1 MRPRS
6 ASGSRPRLSCGTL
19 LGYAAVIAL
28 FAAVALLA
36 LMPHFFR
43 RFDWSRFLKS
53 PWEEIQ
59 RAADK
64 AEIPLEPEAPPG
76 VRTLRQDRL
85 VIQYEPASPAAGVAP
100 FVQGQVENTG
110 TTAVSKLVLE
120 MRIAPA
126 SNRIHTESF
135 EILRND
141 PLLPGQQR
149 RFIVHPSDAPSG
161 WTPGRVS
168 LRIVSFE

>member
-19 LGYAAVIAL
+19 LGYAAVVAL
-28 FAAVALLA
+28 LAAVALLA

-76 VRTLRQDRL
+76 VRTLRQGRL
-85 VIQYEPASPAAGVAP
+85 VIQYEPASPAAGAAP

-110 TTAVSKLVLE
+110 TTAVSKLILE

-126 SNRIHTESF
+126 VQP
-135 EILRND
+135 D
-141 PLLPGQQR
+141 P
-149 RFIVHPSDAPSG
+149 H
-161 WTPGRVS
+161 
-168 LRIVSFE
+168 RIVRDPPQRPAAPRAAAPLHRPPERRPVRLDAGPREPPDRVV